1 MNRITPIVLCL
12 LLLACPSATMAENPK
27 TSLRAGVASMITPI
41 SAVKY
46 YYQAVDYIGKKL
58 EMPIEMVHR
67 TTYDEIDVMLENNE
81 VDVAFICSSPYVLN
95 NEKFGVE
102 LLVAPQVNGKVHY
115 NSNII
120 VHKDSDIHEVE
131 QLQDRTFVFV
141 DPKSNSGKLYPTY
154 LLAKKN
160 YNPESFFR
168 SRIYSYSHNKSVELV
183 AKKRAEGAAVDSIVY
198 DFMLATGSPYAE
210 QTRVIHRSP
219 PFGIPPVVVPLGLPL
234 YLKQSLRT
242 VFLEMHMDPEGK
254 QILEQMRI
262 ERFVEVSDANYD
274 SIRVMRAFVINNAAD
289 HASDHVADLEFA
301 ANLPDQADSPDE
313 VVYFGVLPR
322 DNPILAYERYQPLM
336 DYLTD
341 TTGIK
346 TELHLEKS
354 YQEVVNSLGGG
365 KTSFALLGPLTYL
378 DAYKRFA
385 VVPIARGKTAKG
397 ETFYRSAVVTAGDSG
412 IDDVTQITE
421 KRFAFAALWS
431 TSGNLIPRYMLARSG
446 IHLDNLGAYQHYN
459 YHDTVAKKVISG
471 EFDAGALRLSTA
483 ERYNVHGLKIIATSD
498 PIPTGPV
505 VVSPKTP
512 YLVMRKMQRA
522 LLGMSSDGAGKSLL
536 QKLDPDLQGGFVVT
550 SDADYFA
557 IRNMINDVPKSCGID
572 CHPNVSF

>member
-1 MNRITPIVLCL
+1 MNCFKSIVLCL
-12 LLLACPSATMAENPK
+12 LLLACPSVAIAENPK
-27 TSLRAGVASMITPI
+27 TSLRAGVASMITPV

-46 YYQAVDYIGKKL
+46 YYQAVDYIGKK
-58 EMPIEMVHR
+58 MGVPAEMVHR
-67 TTYDEIDVMLENNE
+67 TTYDEIDVMLENKE
-81 VDVAFICSSPYVLN
+81 VDFAFICSSPYVLD

-120 VHKDSDIHEVE
+120 VHKDSEIHELE

-154 LLAKKN
+154 LLAKRDRT
-160 YNPESFFR
+160 PESFFR

-198 DFMLATGSPYAE
+198 DFMVATGSPYAE

-234 YLKQSLRT
+234 YLKQSLRA
-242 VFLEMHMDPEGK
+242 VFLEMHTDPEGK

-262 ERFVEVSDANYD
+262 EKFVEVPDANYD
-274 SIRVMRAFVINNAAD
+274 SIRAMRSFIANNAAD
-289 HASDHVADLEFA
+289 HAVDLEFA
-301 ANLPDQADSPDE
+301 ANLPDQAESPDD
-313 VVYFGVLPR
+313 VIYFGVLPR
-322 DNPILAYERYQPLM
+322 DNPILSYERYQPLM

-354 YQEVVNSLGGG
+354 YQEVVNSLGRG

-397 ETFYRSAVVTAGDSG
+397 ETFYRSALVTAGDSG
-412 IDDVTQITE
+412 IDDLTQLRA

-446 IHLDNLGAYQHYN
+446 IHLDNLGAYHHYS

-483 ERYNVHGLKIIATSD
+483 ERYSVHGLKIIATSD

-522 LLGMSSDGAGKSLL
+522 LLGMSGDERGKSIL
-536 QKLDPDLQGGFVVT
+536 QKLDPDLQGGFVVA
-550 SDADYFA
+550 SDADYFD
-557 IRNMINDVPKSCGID
+557 IRNMINDVPKTCGID
-572 CHPNVSF
+572 CHPNISF